1 MKKSLCS
8 ILATGAVLCGP
19 LIASAQDNIP
29 PTITNVT
36 WEISRN
42 LDGVP
47 PPNGQ
52 FAPFAPFIPADEL
65 ARELDQLRMT
75 LTIEDPDFAPDAE
88 EPIFIAQN
96 SFWVPFPGFLA
107 PEPGPVRQDTVEF
120 VGPSSTNAS
129 PLILSLF
136 MTIPEFAG
144 KNQARLRGLID
155 WDVRWI
161 LQLMVS
167 NEQSPEGITPG
178 VTIRCAGTLNGVNFY
193 CADIF
198 AIENP
203 ALAPPNA
210 PPFANAGRDLV
221 VAAGSTVELDGSD
234 TFDSFNVGFNA
245 GSVDVFEKDRIQF
258 VWEWLSGPERVVP
271 IFRDLVNRPAVAE
284 VTLNELGTYR
294 YRLIA
299 DDGVNALPT
308 ADSMLIE
315 VVAFI
320 AENRAPI
327 AVATGP
333 TQAILVG
340 SVVTLDGTTS
350 FDPDGDPLGF
360 LWQQT
365 DELGGLIPASEIGRF
380 FQPMSGIDSPVS
392 RWQTTKPG
400 IFHFRLLVNDGE
412 FVDSTRISIE
422 VTETATAG
430 FIVVQPGAALP
441 NSAGESADSTPAPTP
456 PEPGNQ
462 SLAPLCG
469 GGLFPVLLA
478 PFAMFLMRGPRR
490 R

>member
-1 MKKSLCS
+1 MKSLLCS
-8 ILATGAVLCGP
+8 ILAPGVVLCGP
-19 LIASAQDNIP
+19 LVASAQDNVP
-29 PTITNVT
+29 PTITSVT

-42 LDGVP
+42 LDGDP
-47 PPNGQ
+47 SIDGTFDQ
-52 FAPFAPFIPADEL
+52 FEAFDPVLDR
-65 ARELDQLRMT
+65 ARELDILRF
-75 LTIEDPDFAPDAE
+75 TITITDPDLPDE
-88 EPIFIAQN
+88 DIYIARN
-96 SFWVPFPGFLA
+96 AFWVPLRGYLT
-107 PEPGPVRQDTVEF
+107 PEPPPMVEDD
-120 VGPSSTNAS
+120 
-129 PLILSLF
+129 
-136 MTIPEFAG
+136 PEFQGPFSIEFGSTIVLVGELSIPSFIG
-144 KNQARLRGLID
+144 KSQARLRGLID
-155 WDVRWI
+155 WDVRW
-161 LQLMVS
+161 LNQFMAS
-167 NEQSPEGITPG
+167 NEESPDEIFPGITIACG
-178 VTIRCAGTLNGVNFY
+178 LTVNGVHFWCDNLH
-193 CADIF
+193 AL
-198 AIENP
+198 ENP
-203 ALAPPNA
+203 AVSPPNP

-221 VAAGSTVELDGSD
+221 VAAGTTVELDGSE
-234 TFDSFNVGFNA
+234 TFDGFNIGFNVN
-245 GSVDVFEKDRIQF
+245 SIDIFEKDRIEF
-258 VWEWLSGPERVVP
+258 VWEWTSGPERVDP
-271 IFRDLVNRPAVAE
+271 IFRDPVNAPAVAE

-294 YRLIA
+294 FRLIA

-308 ADSMLIE
+308 TDSMVIE
-315 VVAFI
+315 VVASI
-320 AENRAPI
+320 PENRAPI

-430 FIVVQPGAALP
+430 FVVVQPGAALP
-441 NSAGESADSTPAPTP
+441 NSAGESTDSTPTP